1 MKNKTKALKQN
12 CWIVVATH
20 EVQVI
25 LRRWDLF
32 SFRKLASLTHISRK
46 TLAKLHPRHPD
57 GSLRL
62 STLTRLY
69 ATLYFLVNH
78 IFIPEEQEAE
88 RRWLMES
95 QMRISTCMA
104 VHPAVL
110 QWAKEG
116 K

>member
-1 MKNKTKALKQN
+1 MKNTRKALKRN
-12 CWIVVATH
+12 RWILTAVE

-32 SFRKLASLTHISRK
+32 SFRKLASLTHISRR
-46 TLAKLHPRHPD
+46 TLSKLHPRHPD

-62 STLTRLY
+62 TTLARLY
-69 ATLYFLVNH
+69 ATLYHLVGYN
-78 IFIPEEQEAE
+78 FSPEEQEAE

-95 QMRISTCMA
+95 QMRISTCLG

-110 QWAKEG
+110 RIN
-116 K
+116 